1 LELYHEALAN
11 YSDMSQTNGIEYTT
25 ATYHHCE
32 AIAKLHAYSW
42 QVHYRGILND
52 SYLDHDVVD
61 ERLEVWQRR
70 FEHPS
75 KDQYVV
81 LANDDSLLCGFACVF
96 LNHDDRYGSLVD
108 NLHVHPDW
116 QRRGIGRE
124 LMIHCVEQVHQLG
137 DPFKMYLWV
146 LKENHKARKFYQSI
160 GGETVE
166 QTIENN
172 PGGGQAEV
180 LRIFWNTPPN

>member
-1 LELYHEALAN
+1 
-11 YSDMSQTNGIEYTT
+11 M
-25 ATYHHCE
+25 
-32 AIAKLHAYSW
+32 
-42 QVHYRGILND
+42 
-52 SYLDHDVVD
+52 VD

-70 FEHPS
+70 FENPS
-75 KDQYVV
+75 KDQYVI

-96 LNHDDRYGSLVD
+96 LNHDDQYGSLVD

-116 QRRGIGRE
+116 QRQGIGRE
-124 LMIHCVEQVHQLG
+124 LMIHCVNKVNQLE

-146 LKENHKARKFYQSI
+146 LKENHKARKFYESI

-166 QTIENN
+166 ATVENN
-172 PGGGQAEV
+172 PGGGQAEI